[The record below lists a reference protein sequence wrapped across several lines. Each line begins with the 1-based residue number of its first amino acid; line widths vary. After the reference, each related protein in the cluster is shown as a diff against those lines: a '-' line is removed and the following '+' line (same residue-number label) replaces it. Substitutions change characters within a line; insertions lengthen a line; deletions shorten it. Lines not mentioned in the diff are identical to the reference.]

1 MYIYDGSKYTEEE
14 IQNAANKA
22 GLSLEEYTSKNNIT
36 FEEEVDFPTSAVADA
51 DAVQQP
57 MTASQAGYTE
67 PKNTASSSVVGL
79 SDSRIEEIEKNFK
92 VGYYH
97 PEQREAYKNWE
108 ETGKV
113 DGSLLPDFN
122 VDDYKKSERV
132 INDDFRKEV
141 EKIYQESAKGVKLDK
156 FGSFDYDDKE
166 SIANFRD
173 RAINKLIKE
182 NKTIQDKILPQATSQ
197 AKFEFDSANDEL
209 KRKIRHKQM
218 GMLAKKI

>member
-1 MYIYDGSKYTEEE
+1 MYINSKTGNQVSVVDM
-14 IQNAANKA
+14 QNYADQE
-22 GLSLEEYTSKNNIT
+22 GLSIEEYASLMGFTLESETNTIEKDT
-36 FEEEVDFPTSAVADA
+36 TSADLLDPTTFQKDAAADA
-51 DAVQQP
+51 DVVSQP
-57 MTASQAGYTE
+57 MTASQAEYVE
-67 PKNTASSSVVGL
+67 PEDTASSSVVGL

-156 FGSFDYDDKE
+156 FGSFNYH
-166 SIANFRD
+166 IPC
-173 RAINKLIKE
+173 L
-182 NKTIQDKILPQATSQ
+182 
-197 AKFEFDSANDEL
+197 
-209 KRKIRHKQM
+209 
-218 GMLAKKI
+218 